1 MSAYAKIHR
10 KFDNV
15 VRRCPVSVLVVTLVG
30 ALVLGGCGGTDSG
43 QVRNVAAPTTAAPT
57 TAAPTTAAPT
67 TAAPTTAAPPSNP
80 GDSKNC
86 GDFGT
91 YAEAKEWFDLYF
103 PAYGDIGRLDR
114 DGDRIPCESLPGAP

>member
-15 VRRCPVSVLVVTLVG
+15 VRRCPASVLVVALVG
-30 ALVLGGCGGTDSG
+30 ALVLDGCGGTDTG
-43 QVRNVAAPTTAAPT
+43 QVRNV
-57 TAAPTTAAPT
+57 
-67 TAAPTTAAPPSNP
+67 AAPTTAAPPSNP